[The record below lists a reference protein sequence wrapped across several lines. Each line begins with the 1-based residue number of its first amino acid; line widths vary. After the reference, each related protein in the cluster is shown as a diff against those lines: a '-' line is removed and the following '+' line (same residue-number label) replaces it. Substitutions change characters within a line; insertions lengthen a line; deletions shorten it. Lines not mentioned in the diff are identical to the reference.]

1 MSETEN
7 YPQFQAVNVIPPC
20 HYSYYETGRVP
31 LALLRVSASRPEDK
45 DAKYPLPTNKD
56 KDSQPPDSCL
66 YRSMSHGVNGS
77 CSCLVLLYFSHATE
91 LAQMQHYS
99 TSCAEAETDR
109 ICPSQ
114 TPLPSAHPPKA
125 PCPLTS
131 SLWGTTAQSEKL
143 NANLSSR
150 VHQKSIKSVR
160 KQYPLTERRCR

>member
-1 MSETEN
+1 MK
-7 YPQFQAVNVIPPC
+7 QAE
-20 HYSYYETGRVP
+20 S
-31 LALLRVSASRPEDK
+31 
-45 DAKYPLPTNKD
+45 PLPFSEFQHPGLKTKMPNTLC
-56 KDSQPPDSCL
+56 QPTKTRTVSLQTARD
-66 YRSMSHGVNGS
+66 RSMSHGVNGS

-160 KQYPLTERRCR
+160 KQYPLIERRCR